1 MGLLNKYCEK
11 HKYTYDICLGCL
23 FCIEKNNALC
33 NEKELSE
40 VKDGKI

>member
-23 FCIEKNNALC
+23 FCIEKNNALS
-33 NEKELSE
+33 NETSKE
-40 VKDGKI
+40 VKNE